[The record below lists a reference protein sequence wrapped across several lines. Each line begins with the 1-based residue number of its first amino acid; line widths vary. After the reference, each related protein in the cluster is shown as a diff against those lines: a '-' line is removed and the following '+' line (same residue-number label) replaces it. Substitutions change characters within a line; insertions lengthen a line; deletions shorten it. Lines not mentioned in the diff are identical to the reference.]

1 MRPRFTLWFAG
12 LSSPQNFSMF
22 VQALALLAGAAIV
35 WLLCSIILSVL
46 GGPLVILLTIALVV
60 IVTMRSRQFR
70 QREQWANEGRCA
82 ACGYDL
88 RATPDRCPE
97 CGRDATADEPA
108 WRKMRRHREEQLNL
122 PTGPIPTAE
131 DNRNRLASGKPPG
144 PMPPEI

>member
-22 VQALALLAGAAIV
+22 AQALCLLAGAGIV
-35 WLLCSIILSVL
+35 WIFCSIILSVL

-108 WRKMRRHREEQLNL
+108 WRKMRRHREAQLKLAAGGL
-122 PTGPIPTAE
+122 PNVE
-131 DNRNRLASGKPPG
+131 ENRNRLASGKPP
-144 PMPPEI
+144 PPISPET